1 MPTALVTGASDGIG
15 KEFSNV
21 LAERGYSLILVARRK
36 KRLEDLANR
45 LIKGFGI
52 NCSTISHDLAKP
64 EAARELYDSV
74 SEMGLSVDFLVNNAG
89 LLQNGF
95 FTDIDLATQENMIMV
110 NIMNL
115 TALTHLYA
123 KDMAE
128 RRSGHILNVA
138 SLAGIMPIPNQN
150 VYAASKAFVLSFG
163 RALHNEMQAQKC
175 NVIITT
181 VCPGFTATRMMDNR
195 DQGAKLAIPLAM
207 MQAPRK
213 VAEEGIT
220 GCLAG
225 KDMVIPGIV
234 NKITSIF
241 AGLLPNKF
249 LIPALGRFYRANM
262 TPYQ

>member
-52 NCSTISHDLAKP
+52 NCCTISHDLAKP
-64 EAARELYDSV
+64 EAARELFDSV

-95 FTDIDLATQENMIMV
+95 FKDVDLTKQENMMMV
-110 NIMNL
+110 NMINL
-115 TALTHLYA
+115 TVLTHLYA
-123 KDMAE
+123 NDMAA
-128 RRSGHILNVA
+128 RRSGYILNVA
-138 SLAGIMPIPNQN
+138 SLTGLMPIPSQN
-150 VYAASKAFVLSFG
+150 VYAATKAYVLSFG
-163 RALHNEMQAQKC
+163 RALHNEMKAQNC

-181 VCPGFTATRMMDNR
+181 LCPGYTATKMMDNP
-195 DQGAKLAIPLAM
+195 DQGAKLAIPVAM

-225 KDMVIPGIV
+225 KDMVIPSMV
-234 NKITSIF
+234 NRIISVV
-241 AGLLPNKF
+241 ASLLPNKF
-249 LIPALGRFYRANM
+249 LVPALGRLYRANM

>member
-45 LIKGFGI
+45 LIKDFGI

-64 EAARELYDSV
+64 EAARELFDSV

-95 FTDIDLATQENMIMV
+95 FKDVDLTKQENMMMV
-110 NIMNL
+110 NMINL
-115 TALTHLYA
+115 TVLTHLYA
-123 KDMAE
+123 NDMAE

-138 SLAGIMPIPNQN
+138 SLTGLMPIPNQN
-150 VYAASKAFVLSFG
+150 VYAATKAYVLSFG
-163 RALHNEMQAQKC
+163 RALHYEMKAQKC

-181 VCPGFTATRMMDNR
+181 LCPGYTATKMMDNP
-195 DQGAKLAIPLAM
+195 DQGAKLAIPVAM

-225 KDMVIPGIV
+225 KDMVIPSMV
-234 NKITSIF
+234 NRIISVV
-241 AGLLPNKF
+241 ASLLPNKF
-249 LIPALGRFYRANM
+249 WVPALGRLYRANM

>member
-15 KEFSNV
+15 TEFCNV

-45 LIKGFGI
+45 LIKGFGV
-52 NCSTISHDLAKP
+52 NCSTLSHDFAKP
-64 EAARELYDSV
+64 EAARELFDSV

-95 FTDIDLATQENMIMV
+95 FKDVDLTKQENMMMV

-115 TALTHLYA
+115 TVLTHLYA
-123 KDMAE
+123 NDMAE

-138 SLAGIMPIPNQN
+138 SLTGLMPIPNQN
-150 VYAASKAFVLSFG
+150 VYAATKAYVLSFG
-163 RALHNEMQAQKC
+163 RALHYEMKAQKC

-181 VCPGFTATRMMDNR
+181 LCPGYTATKMMDNP
-195 DQGAKLAIPLAM
+195 DQGAKLAIPIAM
-207 MQAPRK
+207 MQAPVK

-241 AGLLPNKF
+241 AGLLPNRF
-249 LIPALGRFYRANM
+249 LVPALGRFYRANM

>member
-21 LAERGYSLILVARRK
+21 LAERGYNLILVARRK

-95 FTDIDLATQENMIMV
+95 FKDVDLTKQENMMMV
-110 NIMNL
+110 NMINL
-115 TALTHLYA
+115 TVLTHLYA
-123 KDMAE
+123 NDMAA
-128 RRSGHILNVA
+128 RRSGYILNVA
-138 SLAGIMPIPNQN
+138 SLTGLMPIPNQN
-150 VYAASKAFVLSFG
+150 VYAATKAYVLSFG
-163 RALHNEMQAQKC
+163 RALHYEMKAQKC

-181 VCPGFTATRMMDNR
+181 LCPGYTATKMMDNP
-195 DQGAKLAIPLAM
+195 DQGAKLAIPVAM

-225 KDMVIPGIV
+225 KDMVIPGIA